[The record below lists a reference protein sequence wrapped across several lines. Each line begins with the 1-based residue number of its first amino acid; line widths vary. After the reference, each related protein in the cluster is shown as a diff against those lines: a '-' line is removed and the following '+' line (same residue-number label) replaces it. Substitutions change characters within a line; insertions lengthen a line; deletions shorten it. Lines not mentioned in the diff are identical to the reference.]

1 MRNRFGYLK
10 EKFMPV
16 LEGTPDDDVL
26 KVPVGD
32 DREYSIYG
40 FLGNDELVGGQRSD
54 RLFGG
59 EGDDSLYGEGDDDV
73 LKGGPGD
80 DRLEGGGK
88 RDRLYGGDG
97 NDILFG
103 ELGDSKLYGGDGRDS
118 LVGWDEPVIAY
129 GGRGGDFLSGS
140 AGDDALYG
148 ELGNDVLFGGSGDDI
163 LHGGK
168 GNDEFN
174 PGGGLKAAIYTGPG
188 RDTISYAYPEL
199 KGISHIVDFK
209 PGKDLLML
217 FPDAFKLKSED
228 GIGFSIPEEF
238 AISSGTRVASAKQ
251 SEAKIVYQPATGSL
265 FYNPNRS
272 ASGFGR
278 DGGLRAEF
286 ADGLALSASDFWIEV

>member
-1 MRNRFGYLK
+1 MRSRFGYL

-26 KVPVGD
+26 KVPLGD
-32 DREYSIYG
+32 AREYSIYG

-103 ELGDSKLYGGDGRDS
+103 ELGESKLYGGDGRDS
-118 LVGWDEPVIAY
+118 LTAWDEPVIAY
-129 GGRGGDFLSGS
+129 GGRGGDGLFGS
-140 AGDDALYG
+140 ASNDVLYG
-148 ELGNDVLFGGSGDDI
+148 EQGNDALFGGYGDDL

-174 PGGGLKAAIYTGPG
+174 PGGGSKVTIHTGPG

-199 KGISHIVDFK
+199 RGVNHIVDFK
-209 PGKDLLML
+209 PGKDLFMF
-217 FPDAFKLKSED
+217 FPYAFKLKSEE
-228 GIGFSIPEEF
+228 GIGFSVPGEF
-238 AISSGTRVASAKQ
+238 AIVSGTRAARADR

-265 FYNPNRS
+265 FYNPNGS
-272 ASGFGR
+272 TLGFGKN
-278 DGGLRAEF
+278 GGLRAEF
-286 ADGLALSASDFWIEV
+286 ADGLALSASDFQVDI